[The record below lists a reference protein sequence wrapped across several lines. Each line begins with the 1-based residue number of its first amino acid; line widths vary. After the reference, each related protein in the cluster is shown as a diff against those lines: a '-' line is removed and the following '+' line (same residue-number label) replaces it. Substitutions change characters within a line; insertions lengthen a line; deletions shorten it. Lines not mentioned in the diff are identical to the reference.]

1 MSNIKKQNSNGE
13 WDVLASGK
21 ATGIAVTNPKL
32 LQEGEVIDSVDG
44 VLEKHQDSI
53 DKLQH
58 NVSWLAKHV
67 GGGSGGSGG
76 GGGSD
81 VTEATC
87 DITVND
93 QLTGSDILIDENGLK
108 ISLTNISAKVTKP
121 WNLTVRIGATQ
132 IASTVL
138 SFTANTFYLSLSKIS
153 PYLTNH
159 TGNLT
164 IGASYEDE
172 TNGIYGSSSWSGTVL
187 EAVVNVKTSNY
198 SFNLDRLDTAQLVY
212 NYSVGIVGAYTMAIL
227 VEKNGVEF
235 ARKEIHVTI
244 NSTSAQVKTIDLS
257 DVIPTGMGS
266 TQIVGVYNITTI
278 LSYNSNPLVQG
289 STKSTITIV
298 SDEILIASTVMSES
312 QDKPVEVSLSASIN
326 VVFTAYLQGATTFKY
341 KLQIANTIVKQDT
354 IGYFGTEV
362 NEYLPV
368 NGDWAVENA
377 VVPLILTV
385 SSGEK
390 VVEKTYYIK
399 VVKATDTFLIVSP
412 ASRVHL
418 ISEMLARNY
427 NTGESKFDL
436 TASGYEQGGS
446 SYDLTS
452 VLQTINGNDLSTITK
467 LSSGLPY
474 LRLSNG
480 AYASLGSFKYNNRT
494 FTLPNLIVTNAFT
507 MSICFK
513 ANYHPDDNRT
523 ILFCGNNDATTGTLT
538 SGISI
543 DAHDIYINNRS
554 VAKLTDESINS
565 VDVTCQKLLIIPLLL
580 RYMLMVY

>member
-44 VLEKHQDSI
+44 VLEKHQDAI

-58 NVSWLAKHV
+58 NVSWLAKHG

-121 WNLTVRIGATQ
+121 WNVTVRIGATQ

-235 ARKEIHVTI
+235 
-244 NSTSAQVKTIDLS
+244 
-257 DVIPTGMGS
+257 
-266 TQIVGVYNITTI
+266 
-278 LSYNSNPLVQG
+278 
-289 STKSTITIV
+289 
-298 SDEILIASTVMSES
+298 
-312 QDKPVEVSLSASIN
+312 
-326 VVFTAYLQGATTFKY
+326 
-341 KLQIANTIVKQDT
+341 
-354 IGYFGTEV
+354 
-362 NEYLPV
+362 
-368 NGDWAVENA
+368 
-377 VVPLILTV
+377 
-385 SSGEK
+385 
-390 VVEKTYYIK
+390 VVELEQLKYTLTTYY
-399 VVKATDTFLIVSP
+399 DTLNEV
-412 ASRVHL
+412 R
-418 ISEMLARNY
+418 
-427 NTGESKFDL
+427 D
-436 TASGYEQGGS
+436 
-446 SYDLTS
+446 
-452 VLQTINGNDLSTITK
+452 
-467 LSSGLPY
+467 
-474 LRLSNG
+474 
-480 AYASLGSFKYNNRT
+480 SL
-494 FTLPNLIVTNAFT
+494 
-507 MSICFK
+507 
-513 ANYHPDDNRT
+513 
-523 ILFCGNNDATTGTLT
+523 
-538 SGISI
+538 
-543 DAHDIYINNRS
+543 
-554 VAKLTDESINS
+554 
-565 VDVTCQKLLIIPLLL
+565 
-580 RYMLMVY
+580 